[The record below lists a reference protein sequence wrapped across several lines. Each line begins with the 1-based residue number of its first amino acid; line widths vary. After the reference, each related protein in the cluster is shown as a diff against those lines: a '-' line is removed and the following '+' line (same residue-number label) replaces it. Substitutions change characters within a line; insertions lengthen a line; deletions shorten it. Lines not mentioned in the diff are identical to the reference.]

1 MVTTCLQWAQ
11 LGAVMLLKTHYHGK
25 QSEQNKGVLQ
35 LGTSWHM
42 HACATLNPYWYKFM
56 HNLKW
61 CINIKWYQ
69 MPYYAVCIMLLNPE
83 SPAVICRSFGCWS
96 WQYVHQSYASE
107 QLFMG
112 PIEALHHELMC
123 TCNEVQTIWL
133 VKLPKLP
140 RSPEPWKS
148 TDLGTVVISGY
159 LVWWC
164 MICNMQFQP
173 L

>member
-25 QSEQNKGVLQ
+25 QSIQNKGVLQ

-69 MPYYAVCIMLLNPE
+69 MLFALCCWILKVLLWSAVLLVAEVDNMYT
-83 SPAVICRSFGCWS
+83 SLMHLSSCS
-96 WQYVHQSYASE
+96 WA
-107 QLFMG
+107 QLKPSITSWCARAMRFK
-112 PIEALHHELMC
+112 PFD
-123 TCNEVQTIWL
+123 WL
-133 VKLPKLP
+133 NFLSC
-140 RSPEPWKS
+140 RSPEPWES
-148 TDLGTVVISGY
+148 TDLGTAVI
-159 LVWWC
+159 
-164 MICNMQFQP
+164 
-173 L
+173 

>member
-25 QSEQNKGVLQ
+25 QSIQNKGVLQ

-69 MPYYAVCIMLLNPE
+69 MPNAVCIMLLNPE

-140 RSPEPWKS
+140 KPRAMGI
-148 TDLGTVVISGY
+148 DGLGHCSNLKISR
-159 LVWWC
+159 LWCC